1 MIARSKLLHRDER
14 RLGERMIRN
23 VILMAAAI
31 TISIALGGCA
41 GNLEQANQAE
51 AAAQRAQQ
59 SAAHAEEAAAEALLA
74 SQQATEASERAEKS
88 VEEATREINA
98 VADRMERRQARAA
111 RKPHKKKIASAHGPS
126 PHASPASAPVGAT
139 APAAPAPVATAAGAH

>member
-1 MIARSKLLHRDER
+1 
-14 RLGERMIRN
+14 MIRN

-31 TISIALGGCA
+31 AASIALGGCL
-41 GNLEQANQAE
+41 GNMEQANQAE
-51 AAAQRAQQ
+51 AAAQRAQE

-98 VADRMERRQARAA
+98 VADRMQKRQQARAA
-111 RKPHKKKIASAHGPS
+111 RKSHKKRIASANGAS
-126 PHASPASAPVGAT
+126 PHASTAPVAT
-139 APAAPAPVATAAGAH
+139 APTATAAGAH